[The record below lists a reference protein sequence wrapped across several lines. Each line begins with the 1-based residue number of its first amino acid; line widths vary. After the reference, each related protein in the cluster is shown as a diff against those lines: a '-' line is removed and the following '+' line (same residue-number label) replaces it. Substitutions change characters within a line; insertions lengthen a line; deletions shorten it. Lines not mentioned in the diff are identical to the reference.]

1 MGLTFTIIA
10 IVILLLIEM
19 FYSGSEIALV
29 VADKMRLKARADAG
43 SSGAATAM
51 WFIKHPAHFFSTV
64 ILGTNIAVIAAS
76 TIATFYLISNFGE
89 SAEIWALLLSPVILI
104 FGEVLPKSIFQHHA
118 NVIIEKISHILIMS
132 MYALYPLVWVLSRFT
147 NFLLGGVEH
156 HLGKEPRMSR
166 DELTLLISS
175 SESPDVMPSEKKMLS
190 KVLQLAHQRVENV
203 MVPLAH
209 IESIPILSSR
219 DAALGLF
226 DLKGFSKLPVFE
238 NRAYNIIGV
247 LDCLDCLFSEEAEI
261 KDLIRPVIYV
271 PRRMRLHELY
281 IEMKDK
287 EEQMAIVVDEYGA
300 AVGLVTIEDVL
311 EEIVGDIKDEYEFAR
326 QHFRKIADGHFLVI
340 GQMEIEEANE
350 KLGLDI
356 HKGNYETLAGFLL
369 EKFGRIPEL
378 EEELIVGKWRY
389 VIKKATDRAIVEV
402 EVSCHSER

>member
-1 MGLTFTIIA
+1 MGLTFTIIS

-43 SSGAATAM
+43 SSGASTAV

-64 ILGTNIAVIAAS
+64 ILGTNIAVVAAS

-118 NVIIEKISHILIMS
+118 NAIIERISRILIAS
-132 MYALYPLVWVLSRFT
+132 MYALYPFVWVLSRFT

-156 HLGKEPRMSR
+156 HLGKEPRITR
-166 DELTLLISS
+166 DELALLISS
-175 SESPDVMPSEKKMLS
+175 SESPDVKPSEKKMLS
-190 KVLQLAHQRVENV
+190 RVLQLAHQRVENV

-209 IESIPILSSR
+209 VESIPVTGSR
-219 DAALGLF
+219 DAALALF

-238 NRAYNIIGV
+238 HRAYNIIGV
-247 LDCLDCLFSEEAEI
+247 LDCLDCLFSEAQDIREMV
-261 KDLIRPVIYV
+261 RPVIYV
-271 PRRMRLHELY
+271 PRRMHLHELY
-281 IEMKDK
+281 NVMKDK

-300 AVGLVTIEDVL
+300 AVGLVTMEDVL

-326 QHFRKIADGHFLVI
+326 QHFRKLGDGRYLAI
-340 GQMEIEEANE
+340 GQIEVEEANE

-356 HKGNYETLAGFLL
+356 PKGNYETLAGFLL
-369 EKFGRIPEL
+369 ERFGRIPAV
-378 EEELIVGKWRY
+378 EEALVIGKWRY

-402 EVSCHSER
+402 EVRNEA

>member
-29 VADKMRLKARADAG
+29 VADKMRLKARSDAG
-43 SSGAATAM
+43 SGGAATAM

-89 SAEIWALLLSPVILI
+89 SAEIWALLLSPIVLI

-118 NVIIEKISHILIMS
+118 NVIIERISHVLIMS
-132 MYALYPLVWVLSRFT
+132 MYALYPFVWVLSRIT

-156 HLGKEPRMSR
+156 HLGKEPRMTR

-175 SESPDVMPSEKKMLS
+175 SESPDVRPSEKKMLS

-209 IESIPILSSR
+209 VESVPIASSR
-219 DAALGLF
+219 DAALGSF

-238 NRAYNIIGV
+238 HRAYNIIGV
-247 LDCLDCLFSEEAEI
+247 LDCLDCLFSENAEI

-281 IEMKDK
+281 IKMKDK

-326 QHFRKIADGHFLVI
+326 QHFRKLGDGHFLVI
-340 GQMEIEEANE
+340 GQIEIEEANE

-356 HKGNYETLAGFLL
+356 PKGNYETLAGFLL

-378 EEELIVGKWRY
+378 EEDIVLGKWRY
-389 VIKKATDRAIVEV
+389 VVKKATERAIVEV
-402 EVSCHSER
+402 EARTV